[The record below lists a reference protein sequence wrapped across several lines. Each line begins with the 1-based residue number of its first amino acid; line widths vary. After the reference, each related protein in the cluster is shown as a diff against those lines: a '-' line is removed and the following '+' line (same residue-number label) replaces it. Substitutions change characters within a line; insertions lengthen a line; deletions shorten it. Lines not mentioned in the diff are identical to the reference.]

1 MKNLHRPLFLL
12 LSAALLGG
20 CATTTQRDRDDL
32 ADAESVVIEDD
43 FDGKSFA
50 VSDGE
55 YDDLDEYDAVAV
67 PDPLEPLNR
76 ATFMLN
82 EGVYI
87 VLLRP
92 IVKGYEFVIPTP
104 GRTALSNIFENV
116 KYPGRFVNSLLQ
128 GKFERMAQETGKFL
142 LNTSVGV
149 GGIWKFSD
157 RVPELKDLP
166 TVDTAQTFA
175 RWGIPHG
182 AYLVLPVL
190 GPNSVRD
197 AVGWAGDAA
206 LNPVTYVGYFYNGKF
221 FSDTYDWTV
230 SIPAANALRA
240 LPEAMSNY
248 DAATENALD
257 PYVSARTFYIQY
269 REQVAA
275 QAK

>member
-1 MKNLHRPLFLL
+1 MKILRRPLFLI

-20 CATTTQRDRDDL
+20 CATTSRTDRDDL
-32 ADAESVVIEDD
+32 ASGESVLIEDE
-43 FDGKSFA
+43 FDGKSVVA
-50 VSDGE
+50 SDGE
-55 YDDLDEYDAVAV
+55 YDDLDEYDAVTV

-92 IVKGYEFVIPTP
+92 ITKGYEFIIPTP
-104 GRTALSNIFENV
+104 GRTALSNVFENV
-116 KYPGRFVNSLLQ
+116 KYPVRFVNSLLQ

-142 LNTSVGV
+142 LNSSVGV
-149 GGIWKFSD
+149 GGIWKPSD
-157 RVPELKDLP
+157 KVADLRNLP

-175 RWGIPHG
+175 KWGIPHG

-190 GPNSVRD
+190 GPNSIRD

-206 LNPVTYVGYFYNGKF
+206 LNPVTYVGFFYNGKF

-230 SIPAANALRA
+230 AIPAANALRA
-240 LPEAMSNY
+240 LPEAMDTY

-275 QAK
+275 K

>member
-1 MKNLHRPLFLL
+1 MKNLQRPLFLL
-12 LSAALLGG
+12 FSAALLGG
-20 CATTTQRDRDDL
+20 CASTSQTDLDDSSVG
-32 ADAESVVIEDD
+32 ESVVIEDE
-43 FDGKSFA
+43 FDGKSVA
-50 VSDGE
+50 ASDGE
-55 YDDLDEYDAVAV
+55 YDDLDEYDAVTV

-82 EGVYI
+82 EGLYI

-92 IVKGYEFVIPTP
+92 ITTGYEFLVPTP
-104 GRTALSNIFENV
+104 GRTALTNVFENV
-116 KYPGRFVNSLLQ
+116 KYPVRFVNSLLQ

-149 GGIWKFSD
+149 GGIWKPSD
-157 RVPELKDLP
+157 KVADLADLP

-175 RWGIPHG
+175 KWGIPHG

-190 GPNSVRD
+190 GPNSIRD
-197 AVGWAGDAA
+197 TIGWAGDAA
-206 LNPVTYVGYFYNGKF
+206 LNPVTYVGYFYNGTF
-221 FSDTYDWTV
+221 FGDTYDWT
-230 SIPAANALRA
+230 IAFPAANALRA
-240 LPEAMSNY
+240 MPEAMDNY

-275 QAK
+275 Q